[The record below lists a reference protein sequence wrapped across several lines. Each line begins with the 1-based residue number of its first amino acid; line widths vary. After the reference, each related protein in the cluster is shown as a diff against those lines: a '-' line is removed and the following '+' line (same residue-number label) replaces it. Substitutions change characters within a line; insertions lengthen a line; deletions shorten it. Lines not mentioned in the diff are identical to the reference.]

1 VTVTTSTDERTV
13 VEELKLHGNQVLA
26 QIRELIHEGNVR
38 RITIKNDEGRT
49 VLEIP
54 LTIGVAG
61 ALLVPTLAA
70 IGAVAALL
78 TECSIEVVKVI
89 PEPEPEPIDAAWESA
104 RNEPDLG

>member
-1 VTVTTSTDERTV
+1 MTTSTDERTV
-13 VEELKLHGNQVLA
+13 VEELKLQGSQVLG
-26 QIRELIHEGNVR
+26 QIRDLIHEGNVR
-38 RITIKNDEGRT
+38 RITIKNDEDRT

-89 PEPEPEPIDAAWESA
+89 PDPEPKPVDGAWESA
-104 RNEPDLG
+104 RNEPDIG

>member
-1 VTVTTSTDERTV
+1 MTTSTDERTV
-13 VEELKLHGNQVLA
+13 VEELKLQGNQVLG
-26 QIRELIHEGNVR
+26 QIRDLIHEGNVR

-89 PEPEPEPIDAAWESA
+89 PEPHPEPANGAWESA
-104 RNEPDLG
+104 RNEPDIS